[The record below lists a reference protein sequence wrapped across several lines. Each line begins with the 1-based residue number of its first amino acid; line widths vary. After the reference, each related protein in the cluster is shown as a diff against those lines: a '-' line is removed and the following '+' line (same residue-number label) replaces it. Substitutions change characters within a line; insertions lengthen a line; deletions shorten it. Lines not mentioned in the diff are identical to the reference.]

1 MQTSLDRRKLLTGSA
16 VGGAAALIAFGG
28 IAAKAQSSPALQQ
41 KPVTSAPKRIVF
53 VVSHPAK
60 SSTSDTAIG
69 YWLPELAHPWWA
81 FTQKGYQLTIAS
93 PKGVKLMHDAMSDP
107 DGGRFAN
114 PADLISLGFK
124 TSRPTMD
131 AIAASKPLS
140 DIKVEDFDAIFVIG
154 GLAPPVTFTNDDA
167 LHQLFAAFYE
177 AGKLSVAICHGSLL
191 LLKARLRN
199 GRLLAEGKSWT
210 GYSNLEEDV
219 VDKVMGVKFQ
229 PYRIEEE
236 AMKIAGTTYLQGAPY
251 KPFAVTDGRLITGQ
265 QGSSGMLT
273 AEHVIRAL
281 EA

>member
-1 MQTSLDRRKLLTGSA
+1 MRMSIDRRKVLAGSA
-16 VGGAAALIAFGG
+16 LAGAAAVVAFGG
-28 IAAKAQSSPALQQ
+28 GTANAQSNPVLQQ
-41 KPVTSAPKRIVF
+41 KPTTAGPKRIAF
-53 VVSHPAK
+53 VVSNSAK
-60 SSTSDTAIG
+60 SSKNEMDIG

-81 FTQKGYQLTIAS
+81 FTQKGYQMTIAS
-93 PKGVKLMHDAMSDP
+93 PKGGPVVHDKMSDP
-107 DGGRFAN
+107 DGGRFAS
-114 PADLISLGFK
+114 PTDLISLGFK
-124 TSRPTMD
+124 ASKPTME
-131 AIAASKPLS
+131 AIATTKPLS

-154 GLAPPVTFTNDDA
+154 GLAPPVTFTDDQA

-177 AGKLSVAICHGSLL
+177 AGKLSVAICHGSLV
-191 LLKARLRN
+191 LLKTRLGN
-199 GRLLAEGKSWT
+199 GKLLAEGKSWT

-229 PYRIEEE
+229 PYRIEDE
-236 AMKIAGTTYLQGAPY
+236 AMKIVGSKYVQGAPY

>member
-1 MQTSLDRRKLLTGSA
+1 MQTSMDRRTLLAGSA
-16 VGGAAALIAFGG
+16 LAGVAAVAFGG
-28 IAAKAQSSPALQQ
+28 GAVEAQTTPLVQQ
-41 KPVTSAPKRIVF
+41 KPVTPGPKRIAF
-53 VVSHPAK
+53 VVSNPAR
-60 SSTSDTAIG
+60 SSTKDIDIG
-69 YWLPELAHPWWA
+69 FWLPELAHPWWA

-93 PKGVKLMHDAMSDP
+93 PKGGRLIHDAMSDP

-124 TSRPTMD
+124 TARPTMD
-131 AIAASKPLS
+131 TIAASKPLS

-177 AGKLSVAICHGSLL
+177 AGKLSVAICHGSLV

-199 GRLLAEGKSWT
+199 GRLLAEGKNWT

-219 VDKVMGVKFQ
+219 VDRVMGGKFQ
-229 PYRIEEE
+229 PYRIEDE